1 MVAMP
6 AKKKHAYFSRTTGK
20 EEDFTTGV
28 DDFFLFVLE
37 DCRVLDSNSSFEKK
51 KFIKLVFNPN

>member
-51 KFIKLVFNPN
+51 KNYKISF